1 MRIFFLLLVFSLNA
15 YSQKEK
21 IDKILLLDTYGLRLE
36 VKNFFIKNHR
46 FKIHEIKPYYKL
58 NNKINL
64 GIGFCFLNDKPPFL
78 NNHSISVNAMNFF
91 GSYNWTLSKLISGET
106 TLDFGLGRVKSFSFN
121 QTKKGSYSFFEPA
134 IILNY
139 NGFNFFSLGL
149 GSGFRFTN
157 KDNAII
163 TDNWSLPTIILRFS
177 LKFSEIHN
185 HFFHPTN
192 TSLYLIND

>member
-1 MRIFFLLLVFSLNA
+1 MA
-15 YSQKEK
+15 
-21 IDKILLLDTYGLRLE
+21 
-36 VKNFFIKNHR
+36 
-46 FKIHEIKPYYKL
+46 
-58 NNKINL
+58 
-64 GIGFCFLNDKPPFL
+64 
-78 NNHSISVNAMNFF
+78 
-91 GSYNWTLSKLISGET
+91 SYNWTLSKLISGEA

-121 QTKKGSYSFFEPA
+121 QPVKGAYSFFEPA

-149 GSGFRFTN
+149 GSGFRLTN

-185 HFFHPTN
+185 HFIHPRN